1 MPSGYI
7 TLCMSLSEC
16 VSGLPHAP
24 GVYIF
29 HGDGGL
35 PLYIGKS
42 IDIRARVLSHLRN
55 PDEARMLSLTRRIE
69 ALETAGEI
77 GALLLE
83 SRLIKTHSPVF
94 NQRLRR
100 VKTLSS
106 LQLTSEASGLKPV
119 LVDGRQVQHGITPG
133 LYGLFTSAH
142 AAKEKLHALAKQH
155 RLCLQLLGLEKT
167 SSRACFGRQ
176 TGQCAGVC
184 TGEET
189 RQSHDHRLQNALQ
202 ALQIHTWPFAG
213 AVDLLEQRGDWLQKH
228 RVLNWCYLGS
238 WCSDNRSYQ
247 PLSTTSQ
254 GFDADTYQILVK
266 PILMGLVE
274 IQPTL
279 HKLN

>member
-55 PDEARMLSLTRRIE
+55 PDEARMLSLTHRIE

-106 LQLTSEASGLKPV
+106 LQLTTEASGLKPV

-176 TGQCAGVC
+176 TGQCAGAC
-184 TGEET
+184 TGDEP
-189 RQSHDHRLQNALQ
+189 RRAHDQRLQDVLQ
-202 ALQIHTWPFAG
+202 ELQIHTWPFDG
-213 AVDLLEQRGDWLQKH
+213 AVDLVEEREGWTQKH
-228 RVLNWCYLGS
+228 RIENWSHLGT
-238 WCSDNRSYQ
+238 WCSDNRSYL
-247 PLSTTSQ
+247 PLGKSTG

-266 PILMGLVE
+266 PIFSNLYK
-274 IQPTL
+274 INT
-279 HKLN
+279 N

>member
-7 TLCMSLSEC
+7 TLYMSLSEC

-42 IDIRARVLSHLRN
+42 IDIRARVLSHLRQA
-55 PDEARMLSLTRRIE
+55 DEARMLSLTRRIE

-83 SRLIKTHSPVF
+83 SRLIKTLSPLF

-100 VKTLSS
+100 LKTLCS
-106 LQLTSEASGLKPV
+106 LQLTSEANGLKPAI
-119 LVDGRQVQHGITPG
+119 VDGKQVQHGITPG

-142 AAKEKLHALAKQH
+142 AGKEKLHALAKQH

-167 SSRACFGRQ
+167 SARACFGRQ
-176 TGQCAGVC
+176 TGQCAGAC

-189 RQSHDHRLQNALQ
+189 RESHDHRLQNALQ
-202 ALQIHTWPFAG
+202 ALQIHTWPFDG
-213 AVDLLEQRGDWLQKH
+213 AVDLVEEREGWTQKH
-228 RVLNWCYLGS
+228 RIENWSYLGT

-266 PILMGLVE
+266 PILMEV
-274 IQPTL
+274 IDI
-279 HKLN
+279 KRVNF